1 MERIPK
7 TSIKNEKKLNYI
19 QNEYNLKRNN
29 FNPEKSPNLFMNKL
43 RVRMKCYYNEL
54 NKSCNSITE

>member
-7 TSIKNEKKLNYI
+7 QNKEKKHLQKI
-19 QNEYNLKRNN
+19 HNEYNLKRNN
-29 FNPEKSPNLFMNKL
+29 FNPQKSPNLFMNKL

-54 NKSCNSITE
+54 NKSCNSIKE

>member
-54 NKSCNSITE
+54 NKSCNSIIE

>member
-1 MERIPK
+1 MERVPK
-7 TSIKNEKKLNYI
+7 TSRKNENKLNAI

-29 FNPEKSPNLFMNKL
+29 FNPENSPNLFMNKL

-54 NKSCNSITE
+54 NKSCNSIIE

>member
-1 MERIPK
+1 MERVPK
-7 TSIKNEKKLNYI
+7 QTKEKSKLQKI

-29 FNPEKSPNLFMNKL
+29 FNPQKSPNLFMNKL

-54 NKSCNSITE
+54 NKSYSSIME

>member
-1 MERIPK
+1 MEQVPK
-7 TSIKNEKKLNYI
+7 KSVKKESKLTLI
-19 QNEYNLKRNN
+19 HNEYNLKRNN

-43 RVRMKCYYNEL
+43 RIRMKCYYNEL

>member
-1 MERIPK
+1 MERVPK
-7 TSIKNEKKLNYI
+7 QTKEKSKLQKI

-29 FNPEKSPNLFMNKL
+29 FNPQKSPNLFMNKL

-54 NKSCNSITE
+54 NKSCSSIIE